1 MTDTSSSRTP
11 SPPRPRRKRPRWA
24 VYASIPVGVVVA
36 VLIAVLATSKQTK
49 DSADS
54 PLIGK
59 PAPGLTG
66 KLLAVDAGKV
76 GDQPFRLAGLVGQQR
91 WVVVNFF
98 ASWCV
103 PCKEEA
109 PELQK
114 WAAEHEA
121 TGDAELV
128 QVVFDE
134 DPADSAAFLRDKGG
148 ATWPVVASDAGQLAL
163 DWGVRKIPETYIV
176 APNGYVVLKTIAQ
189 VTQGWL
195 DQQLAQFKQ
204 QAASGGSGG

>member
-1 MTDTSSSRTP
+1 MTTTVSASPANPTP
-11 SPPRPRRKRPRWA
+11 PPRPRRKRPRWA
-24 VYASIPVGVVVA
+24 LYAAVPVAVVVA
-36 VLIAVLATSKQTK
+36 VLIGVLAVSKQAK
-49 DSADS
+49 DTADS

-59 PAPGLTG
+59 PAPGLAGNVLTVDSG
-66 KLLAVDAGKV
+66 KSGAPFQLSSLIGQGK
-76 GDQPFRLAGLVGQQR
+76 

-103 PCKEEA
+103 PCQDEA
-109 PELQK
+109 PELAK

-121 TGDAELV
+121 AGDAELV

-134 DPADSAAFLRDKGG
+134 DPAQSAAFLRDKGG
-148 ATWPVVASDAGQLAL
+148 ATWPVVATDTGRLAI
-163 DWGVRKIPETYIV
+163 DWGIRKIPETYFV
-176 APNGYVVLKTIAQ
+176 APNGEVVLKTIAQ

-204 QAASGGSGG
+204 QAGAGG